1 MIAVVGHLVVDP
13 AQRDRVVDLS
23 REAVLA
29 ARDTPGCLH
38 FAVAADPVAEDRVNV
53 SELWVDRDTLERFR
67 GAGPSGELG
76 DLVRD
81 AVVRELEA

>member
-13 AQRDRVVDLS
+13 ADRDRVVALS
-23 REAVLA
+23 LEPMRA

-38 FAVAADPVAEDRVNV
+38 FAVAADPLAPDRVNV

-67 GAGPSGELG
+67 GDGPSGELDG
-76 DLVRD
+76 LVLD